1 MRTEMRTKMGRK
13 LLLSTL
19 ALMVCIGLMA
29 GPAMAKMKIN
39 VGSTFGPGAP
49 VFKGQLKFK
58 ELLEKRSNGE
68 IEVLIHPLGAMGGER
83 DVFQAMSNGGLEMGA
98 MGSGD
103 ISIFF
108 PKYLVFEVPYVLRD
122 YDHFWKFWNGPV
134 GKLINDVPLKEKGVM
149 TVGIVYRGA
158 RNLTAN
164 RPIKTPADVKGLKLR
179 LPEIKPWMKVWESLG
194 AQPTPIPFQEVYMS
208 LKTGVVEAQEN
219 PPESIW
225 SLKFYEAQKYMM
237 MTEHIYSACK
247 YQISMKWFDTID
259 KKTQDLILECWKD
272 ATKYANDMALAA
284 DKEFTE
290 RLQSEGGMTIV
301 EVDKEAFAK
310 AVQPAMDWLDKNMF
324 VPGLLEKVRNIK

>member
-1 MRTEMRTKMGRK
+1 
-13 LLLSTL
+13 
-19 ALMVCIGLMA
+19 
-29 GPAMAKMKIN
+29 
-39 VGSTFGPGAP
+39 
-49 VFKGQLKFK
+49 
-58 ELLEKRSNGE
+58 
-68 IEVLIHPLGAMGGER
+68 MGGER

-164 RPIKTPADVKGLKLR
+164 RPIKKPADVKGLKLR

-247 YQISMKWFDTID
+247 YQISKKWFDTID
-259 KKTQDLILECWKD
+259 KKNQELILECWKD

-310 AVQPAMDWLDKNMF
+310 AVQPAMDWLDQNMF

>member
-1 MRTEMRTKMGRK
+1 
-13 LLLSTL
+13 
-19 ALMVCIGLMA
+19 
-29 GPAMAKMKIN
+29 
-39 VGSTFGPGAP
+39 
-49 VFKGQLKFK
+49 
-58 ELLEKRSNGE
+58 
-68 IEVLIHPLGAMGGER
+68 
-83 DVFQAMSNGGLEMGA
+83 
-98 MGSGD
+98 
-103 ISIFF
+103 
-108 PKYLVFEVPYVLRD
+108 
-122 YDHFWKFWNGPV
+122 
-134 GKLINDVPLKEKGVM
+134 LKEKGVK

-164 RPIKTPADVKGLKLR
+164 RPIKNPADVKGLKLR
-179 LPEIKPWMKVWESLG
+179 LPEVKPWMKVWESLG

-272 ATKYANDMALAA
+272 ATKYANDIALAA
-284 DKEFTE
+284 DKEFTQ
-290 RLQSEGGMTIV
+290 RLQSEGEMTIV

>member
-1 MRTEMRTKMGRK
+1 MSRK
-13 LLLSTL
+13 LFVIAL
-19 ALMVCIGLMA
+19 AALFAIGLLA
-29 GPAMAKMKIN
+29 VPAMAKVKFN

-49 VFKGQLKFK
+49 VYQGQLKFK

-83 DVFQAMSNGGLEMGA
+83 DVFQAMANGGLEMGA

-122 YDHFWKFWNGPV
+122 YDHFLKFWNGPL
-134 GKLINDVPLKEKGVM
+134 GKVINDVPLKKMGVK

-164 RPIKTPADVKGLKLR
+164 RVIKTPADVKGLKLR
-179 LPEIKPWMKVWESLG
+179 LPEIKPWMKVWGSLG
-194 AQPTPIPFQEVYMS
+194 AQPTPIPFQEVYMA

-237 MTEHIYSACK
+237 KTEHIYAACK
-247 YQISMKWFDTID
+247 YQISMKWFETLD
-259 KKTQDLILECWKD
+259 KKTQDLILQCW
-272 ATKYANDMALAA
+272 
-284 DKEFTE
+284 
-290 RLQSEGGMTIV
+290 
-301 EVDKEAFAK
+301 
-310 AVQPAMDWLDKNMF
+310 
-324 VPGLLEKVRNIK
+324 

>member
-1 MRTEMRTKMGRK
+1 MSRK
-13 LLLSTL
+13 LVVVALAAIFAVGLL
-19 ALMVCIGLMA
+19 AV
-29 GPAMAKMKIN
+29 PAMAKMKFN
-39 VGSTFGPGAP
+39 VGSSFGPGAP
-49 VFKGQLKFK
+49 VYQGQLKFK
-58 ELLEKRSNGE
+58 ELMEKRSNGE

-83 DVFQAMSNGGLEMGA
+83 DIFQAMANGGLEMGA

-108 PKYLVFEVPYVLRD
+108 PEYLVFEVPYVLRD
-122 YDHFWKFWNGPV
+122 YDHFKKFWNGPV
-134 GKLINDVPLKEKGVM
+134 GKLINDVPLKKMGVK

-164 RPIKTPADVKGLKLR
+164 RIIKTPADVKGLKLR
-179 LPEIKPWMKVWESLG
+179 LPEIKPWMKVWSSLG

-237 MTEHIYSACK
+237 KTEHIYAACK
-247 YQISMKWFDTID
+247 YQISMKWFNTLD
-259 KKTQDLILECWKD
+259 KKTQDLILKCWKD
-272 ATKYANDMALAA
+272 ATDYANDLAEKKNA
-284 DKEFTE
+284 EFTTK
-290 RLQSEGGMTIV
+290 LVKEGGMTVI

-310 AVQPAMDWLDKNMF
+310 AVAPAMDWLDKNLF
-324 VPGLLEKVRNIK
+324 VPGLLQKVKDIK

>member
-1 MRTEMRTKMGRK
+1 MKKKMGRK
-13 LLLSTL
+13 ILLSTL

-29 GPAMAKMKIN
+29 GPAMAKTKIN

-68 IEVLIHPLGAMGGER
+68 FEVLVHPLGAMGGER

-164 RPIKTPADVKGLKLR
+164 RPI
-179 LPEIKPWMKVWESLG
+179 
-194 AQPTPIPFQEVYMS
+194 
-208 LKTGVVEAQEN
+208 
-219 PPESIW
+219 
-225 SLKFYEAQKYMM
+225 
-237 MTEHIYSACK
+237 
-247 YQISMKWFDTID
+247 
-259 KKTQDLILECWKD
+259 
-272 ATKYANDMALAA
+272 
-284 DKEFTE
+284 
-290 RLQSEGGMTIV
+290 
-301 EVDKEAFAK
+301 
-310 AVQPAMDWLDKNMF
+310 
-324 VPGLLEKVRNIK
+324 RNSG

>member
-1 MRTEMRTKMGRK
+1 MKRK
-13 LLLSTL
+13 FLLLTL
-19 ALMVCIGLMA
+19 ALAVCVSLAA
-29 GPAMAKMKIN
+29 GPALAKMKIN

-83 DVFQAMSNGGLEMGA
+83 DVFQAMSTGGLEMGA

-108 PKYLVFEVPYVLRD
+108 PKYLVYEVPYVLRD
-122 YDHFWKFWNGPV
+122 MDHFWKFWNGPV
-134 GKLINDVPLKEKGVM
+134 GKLINDVPLKKAGVM

-164 RPIKTPADVKGLKLR
+164 RAIKTPADVKGLKLR

-237 MTEHIYSACK
+237 KTEHIYSACK
-247 YQISMKWFDTID
+247 YQISTKWFNTLD
-259 KKTQDLILECWKD
+259 KKTQDLILACWKD
-272 ATKYANDMALAA
+272 AAKYANDMAVAA
-284 DKEFTE
+284 DKDFTN
-290 RLQSEGGMTIV
+290 RLQTEGGMTLV
-301 EVDKEAFAK
+301 EVDKDAFAK
-310 AVQPAMDWLDKNMF
+310 AVAPAMKWLDENLF